1 VIKIEKR
8 ILSPTAINTYLSCP
22 RKYYLRYIKKLPSKP
37 SIHLI
42 RGSIVHKTLH
52 EFNVSCIRGP
62 PYRDIGEITDT
73 LLMIFNR
80 LWLESKNSLDAL
92 GLLPGQVED
101 FRTESEAMLI
111 NFSHW
116 FVRQKIPPV
125 VTSSELK
132 LFSGRLGLMG
142 IIDAVRINDNGVF
155 LIDYKTSKDYSIT
168 DDIFR
173 QAVLYCLLFQDR
185 NDEIPLAV
193 YIHFLKDPGDPMA
206 VFIDDAQLA
215 YGRVLIDFVHD
226 KTGTNDERNYPCTCG
241 GYCERDFTT
250 KR

>member
-1 VIKIEKR
+1 
-8 ILSPTAINTYLSCP
+8 
-22 RKYYLRYIKKLPSKP
+22 
-37 SIHLI
+37 
-42 RGSIVHKTLH
+42 
-52 EFNVSCIRGP
+52 
-62 PYRDIGEITDT
+62 
-73 LLMIFNR
+73 
-80 LWLESKNSLDAL
+80 
-92 GLLPGQVED
+92 
-101 FRTESEAMLI
+101 
-111 NFSHW
+111 
-116 FVRQKIPPV
+116 
-125 VTSSELK
+125 
-132 LFSGRLGLMG
+132 MG

-173 QAVLYCLLFQDR
+173 QSVLYCLLFQDR

-215 YGRVLIDFVHD
+215 YGRVLIDFVRD
-226 KTGTNDERNYPCTCG
+226 KTGTHDERNYPCTCG